1 MKFRRQY
8 AFGPYVLDFYCPAK
22 RLAIEVDGSGH
33 LSYQGQVD
41 DGQRTE
47 YLEKRGIR
55 VIRFTNTDVLTE
67 LSAVL
72 DIVLGAATHPSPQ
85 PSPRRGRGGSASV

>member
-8 AFGPYVLDFYCPAK
+8 AFGPYVLDFYCPAQ

-33 LSYQGQVD
+33 LSHQGLID

-47 YLEKRGIR
+47 YLEKRGVR
-55 VIRFTNTDVLTE
+55 VIRFTNTEVLAE
-67 LSAVL
+67 LGAVL
-72 DIVLGAATHPSPQ
+72 DIVLKAATHPSPQ
-85 PSPRRGRGGSASV
+85 PSPRRDA